1 MIKHWFLTLAFV
13 LAVAPAAWS
22 DARPVAV
29 DQPVVVKKI
38 LQTRTTAAGQPL
50 KVPQDPEL
58 IVTSYEI
65 APNTTLP
72 LHKHPYARYAY
83 VLSGELTVYA
93 AQGRSFHYKTGD
105 VVVEVIDQWH
115 TGITGASPVKLIVF
129 DQVPAGT
136 PTTVLWD
143 KDAKH

>member
-1 MIKHWFLTLAFV
+1 MKQGLLTLAVVF
-13 LAVAPAAWS
+13 AAGSAAWA
-22 DARPVAV
+22 DARPVVV

-50 KVPQDPEL
+50 KVPQNPEL
-58 IVTSYEI
+58 IVTTYEI

-72 LHKHPYARYAY
+72 LHKHPFARYAY
-83 VLSGELTVYA
+83 VLSGDLTVYA
-93 AQGRSFHYKTGD
+93 AQGRSFHYKPGD

-143 KDAKH
+143 KNDKH